1 MPKNGPT
8 PLALT
13 PAVGVKRTIV
23 KKKRT
28 KFKNFH
34 SDQFMKVPEHWR
46 KPKGID
52 GRQRRRFKGVAKCP
66 KIGYG
71 SNKKTRH
78 ILPNGF
84 YKFVVNNVNDVEAL
98 MMNNRKYAAELGW
111 QDGKVPTGKII
122 QAVQHVDDVL
132 LFS

>member
-8 PLALT
+8 SLALA
-13 PAVGVKRTIV
+13 PAVGVKKRTIV

-28 KFKNFH
+28 KFRNFH

-52 GRQRRRFKGVAKCP
+52 GRQRRRFKGTPKCP

-71 SNKKTRH
+71 SNKKTKH
-78 ILPNGF
+78 ISFKMKLLPI
-84 YKFVVNNVNDVEAL
+84 KPRPPV
-98 MMNNRKYAAELGW
+98 
-111 QDGKVPTGKII
+111 TKIFI
-122 QAVQHVDDVL
+122 TKTLVAD
-132 LFS
+132 